1 MDPLSASPILF
12 PLFSPPTN
20 RLCLILFLSNAS
32 SRCLHFSRAPPQR
45 HSSSLAPPQ
54 RRLLL
59 STAAFFPRA
68 ILSSSSA
75 THTPSSAA
83 SYFLRRR
90 PAHKVARSGRGLAG
104 SCGDGEQRS
113 SLHLAAAGNSGVIG
127 GAPLRIWRRRG
138 AAVAAVSGDDYHGD
152 RPDEA
157 KHGALAPP
165 TRGLGLWLRGS
176 RAQARRFD
184 RFLCKRGIGLQSHSP
199 H

>member
-1 MDPLSASPILF
+1 METTAD
-12 PLFSPPTN
+12 
-20 RLCLILFLSNAS
+20 LSNPLPFIFS
-32 SRCLHFSRAPPQR
+32 SYQPALPYPLPLQRLLSLPPLLLSCAATAP
-45 HSSSLAPPQ
+45 
-54 RRLLL
+54 LLL

-68 ILSSSSA
+68 ILSSSA

-83 SYFLRRR
+83 SYFLRRH
-90 PAHKVARSGRGLAG
+90 PAHKVARSGHGLTGSRRGLAG

-138 AAVAAVSGDDYHGD
+138 AAVAAVSSDDYQGD

-157 KHGALAPP
+157 KHGAPAPP

-184 RFLCKRGIGLQSHSP
+184 RFLCKRGIGLQSHGP